1 MAMNYRAIQSLFKTK
16 EGKQLWYP
24 TLVKGGTV
32 DSEHIAERIAEK
44 SSLTRGDVYNVLDA
58 LVGEMNDKLMN
69 GLSVRL
75 NGFGTFTAIA
85 KAGGNGVESPEDVN
99 ASQIKSLRIQFTPT
113 GKRTPMNGVTRAMFR
128 GVVFQRW
135 SGDPYNPQNRITG
148 VHFRR
153 NAQNEENVERVD
165 I

>member
-32 DSEHIAERIAEK
+32 DSEYIAGRIAEK
-44 SSLTRGDVYNVLDA
+44 SSLTRGDVYNVVDA
-58 LVGEMNDKLMN
+58 LVGEMNNNLMN

-75 NGFGTFTAIA
+75 NGLGTFTAIA
-85 KAGGNGVESPEDVN
+85 KAGGNGVENPEDVN
-99 ASQIKSLRIQFTPT
+99 SSQIKSLRIQFTPT
-113 GKRTPMNGVTRAMFR
+113 GKRTPMNGITRAMFKD
-128 GVVFQRW
+128 VVFQRW
-135 SGDPYNPQNRITG
+135 SGDPYNPLNRITG
-148 VHFRR
+148 IHNRR
-153 NAQNEENVERVD
+153 NTLNVDKEARDD